1 VGAEGRWATPTAVGM
16 GLPAPEYRYAVVQHQ
31 VKHEDVFF
39 VLDGLKH
46 CGPVGELDYDWRVF
60 GVADG
65 HGGYRCAE
73 FVKQN
78 LGPKLSRLLPVVAQM
93 PSLDTPEGEVFAEAV
108 RRALVEAF
116 TSLHADFEFEGCRT
130 SGTTVSVAL
139 LRGWL
144 LTVANV
150 GDSEVFL
157 DTRDH
162 IVEMTCCHRLND
174 NEPEQLRLR
183 SAGVK
188 VDKLCRTKCG
198 PPGLG
203 EKGIGPLRAWP
214 GGIAMS
220 RSLGDID
227 CGPHVLPVPH
237 VRQVVLPRSGVRLTL
252 ASDGL
257 WDHLSGVKACKYSR
271 ASMLRHA
278 PRRLLSLATSIAGR
292 LSDDTTI
299 LTVDIVPQN
308 SYDFSDTGDSISRL
322 VASSFR
328 NLVRKTVVKGRRL
341 LSGSKNGYSYYADVD
356 GLRDYPEVLQTDMSS
371 GSSTSSPSS
380 TPSSSPA
387 TVCGNPVA
395 KEGLWDISK
404 TSSEAWDICS
414 SPWNYDFVGIDP
426 CKNNSPRQNE
436 LAGENWKIMDSAQF
450 YADDTFG
457 NPSKKGPMG
466 QCLLGFAIEEGDSN
480 NSAGDMFEPLEV
492 GI

>member
-1 VGAEGRWATPTAVGM
+1 M
-16 GLPAPEYRYAVVQHQ
+16 GLPAPEYRYAVVQRQ

-39 VLDGLKH
+39 VLDGLRR
-46 CGPVGELDYDWRVF
+46 CGVDGEADHDWRVF

-65 HGGYRCAE
+65 HGGQHCAE

-78 LGPKLSRLLPVVAQM
+78 LGPTLSRLLPAAARM

-116 TSLHADFEFEGCRT
+116 TSLHADFEFEGCRA
-130 SGTTVSVAL
+130 SGTTVSIAV

-157 DTRDH
+157 DTRNH
-162 IVEMTCCHRLND
+162 IVEMTCCHKLND

-188 VDKLCRTKCG
+188 VDKLCRTKRG

-203 EKGIGPLRAWP
+203 ENGVGPLRAWP

-237 VRQVVLPRSGVRLTL
+237 VRQVVLPRSGVRLIL

-271 ASMLRHA
+271 ASMLRQA
-278 PRRLLSLATSIAGR
+278 PKRLLSLATSIAGR

-299 LTVDIVPQN
+299 LTVDILPQN
-308 SYDFSDTGDSISRL
+308 SYDFSDTGDSITRL
-322 VASSFR
+322 VVSGVR

-341 LSGSKNGYSYYADVD
+341 LSGSKHGYSYYADVD
-356 GLRDYPEVLQTDMSS
+356 GLVEYPEVLQTDVSS
-371 GSSTSSPSS
+371 GSSTPSKSPTPPSSPVTAGSI
-380 TPSSSPA
+380 
-387 TVCGNPVA
+387 PVA
-395 KEGLWDISK
+395 KEVSGELSK

-414 SPWNYDFVGIDP
+414 SPWNYNFVGMDP
-426 CKNNSPRQNE
+426 CMSNSPRQND

-457 NPSKKGPMG
+457 NPSKKGPLG
-466 QCLLGFAIEEGDSN
+466 QCLLGLAIEEGDSN
-480 NSAGDMFEPLEV
+480 NSAGEMFEPLHV
-492 GI
+492 GT